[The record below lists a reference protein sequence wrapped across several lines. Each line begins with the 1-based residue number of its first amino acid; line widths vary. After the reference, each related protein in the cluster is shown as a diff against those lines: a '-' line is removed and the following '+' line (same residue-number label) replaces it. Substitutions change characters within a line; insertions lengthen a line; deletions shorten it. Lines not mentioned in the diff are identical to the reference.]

1 MSKMTEKNRNVVTKL
16 EAVKAQL
23 QADMTKSNE
32 ELAKLEEEFADLKL
46 NPYGITSIDF
56 AKRQEL
62 STDVL
67 KMEGTLMG
75 LDLAIETYEEEH
87 GKSD

>member
-1 MSKMTEKNRNVVTKL
+1 MSTMTEKNRNVVTKL

-32 ELAKLEEEFADLKL
+32 ELARLEEEFADLKL

>member
-1 MSKMTEKNRNVVTKL
+1 MNYKE
-16 EAVKAQL
+16 QL
-23 QADMTKSNE
+23 QATIQSLTQKKDEISL
-32 ELAKLEEEFADLKL
+32 ELAKIEEEFANVKL

-56 AKRQEL
+56 AKRQEM

-75 LDLAIETYEEEH
+75 LTLALETYDESNPTTDV
-87 GKSD
+87 K

>member
-1 MSKMTEKNRNVVTKL
+1 MNYKE
-16 EAVKAQL
+16 QL
-23 QADMTKSNE
+23 QATIHSLTQKKDEISL
-32 ELAKLEEEFADLKL
+32 ELAKIEEEFANVKL

-56 AKRQEL
+56 AKRQEM

-75 LDLAIETYEEEH
+75 LTLALETYDESNPTTDV
-87 GKSD
+87 K

>member
-1 MSKMTEKNRNVVTKL
+1 MTEKNRNVVTKL

-23 QADMTKSNE
+23 QADMAKSNE

-75 LDLAIETYEEEH
+75 LDLALETYEEEH
-87 GKSD
+87 GKQSE

>member
-1 MSKMTEKNRNVVTKL
+1 MTEKNQTYITRL
-16 EAVKAQL
+16 QGVKAQL
-23 QADMTKSNE
+23 QADMTKGSE
-32 ELAKLEEEFADLKL
+32 ELADLKL

-87 GKSD
+87 GNVS

>member
-1 MSKMTEKNRNVVTKL
+1 MENDYIKKLTAVKVQLTASLETQNAELEKL
-16 EAVKAQL
+16 EK
-23 QADMTKSNE
+23 
-32 ELAKLEEEFADLKL
+32 EFADLKL

-62 STDVL
+62 SVDTL

-75 LDLAIETYEEEH
+75 IDLALETYEEEH